1 MVIITVLIVVC
12 KTMGAAKVR
21 LQWNQR
27 ATRNMKIVSPQPNTR
42 SQKMST
48 GDYSLKEKRKFR
60 KGPGP
65 FEIKNPPYDPVLE
78 FRNKVIK
85 MRYAQSEYAVKGTK
99 ESLRKAIEAEN
110 VIDETV
116 FYPDG
121 RLFDVNNDIRVDHAK
136 KTGGNLWS

>member
-1 MVIITVLIVVC
+1 MVILTHHLCSIAHIVYLI
-12 KTMGAAKVR
+12 GAKPIN
-21 LQWNQR
+21 L
-27 ATRNMKIVSPQPNTR
+27 I
-42 SQKMST
+42 
-48 GDYSLKEKRKFR
+48 
-60 KGPGP
+60 
-65 FEIKNPPYDPVLE
+65 
-78 FRNKVIK
+78 KVIK

-110 VIDETV
+110 VIAETV